1 MNIAESMKSLTEQI
15 IVSHDMRV
23 KALGDLVIDT
33 KKTLQ
38 DFTAVRQNMSSR
50 QAKDLADFVNSLS
63 KSVDNMLKDF
73 HRDHRNMSDEQ
84 AKNLANFAVDLTKHV
99 GNMMKGIQKAHKEM
113 ADNLNKSLGK
123 GESDRLK
130 DFKAMMGDIQ
140 KDIKDIETYVE
151 NKLKEFSDAHA
162 DMSAELKKDL
172 AKYVSGIVSD
182 TKKLLS
188 EYSSD
193 MMKTSNIWN
202 GMSKTMAKARKGG
215 AVAPK
220 VAKVAAE
227 VKVMPD
233 KEAIKEAAK
242 EVEEKEA
249 SPEMD
254 LEEKILGF
262 IKSHPEGVKV
272 GDMETALGA
281 TRMRLGIIA
290 KKLLDEGKVR
300 EEENQYFQL

>member
-38 DFTAVRQNMSSR
+38 DFHKDHQHMSSK
-50 QAKDLADFVNSLS
+50 QAKDLA
-63 KSVDNMLKDF
+63 
-73 HRDHRNMSDEQ
+73 
-84 AKNLANFAVDLTKHV
+84 
-99 GNMMKGIQKAHKEM
+99 
-113 ADNLNKSLGK
+113 K

-140 KDIKDIETYVE
+140 
-151 NKLKEFSDAHA
+151 
-162 DMSAELKKDL
+162 
-172 AKYVSGIVSD
+172 KYVSGIVSD

-202 GMSKTMAKARKGG
+202 GMSKTMAKARKAG

-220 VAKVAAE
+220 AEAKARPVVEA
-227 VKVMPD
+227 
-233 KEAIKEAAK
+233 EAIKEAAK
-242 EVEEKEA
+242 EVEKEEV

-262 IKSHPEGVKV
+262 IKSHREGVKV

-281 TRMRLGIIA
+281 TRMRLGMVA

-300 EEENQYFQL
+300 KEENQYFPL

>member
-84 AKNLANFAVDLTKHV
+84 AKNLANFVVDLTKHV

-140 KDIKDIETYVE
+140 
-151 NKLKEFSDAHA
+151 
-162 DMSAELKKDL
+162 
-172 AKYVSGIVSD
+172 KYVSGIVSD

-227 VKVMPD
+227 VKVMPV

-300 EEENQYFQL
+300 KEENQYFQL